1 MFELIFILILAAF
14 AAGGIW
20 AYVVTKRVKNDG
32 IVTEAVVLRVELH
45 EWSGG
50 TGDLWAADSFTEEYY
65 ITYTNSDGKTVEAML
80 TNPGNHRFTEGDR
93 MKIKYLP
100 DQQEYPVL
108 VEMLDTKN
116 GV

>member
-1 MFELIFILILAAF
+1 MFEIIFILVLAAF
-14 AAGGIW
+14 AVGGIW

-32 IVTEAVVLRVELH
+32 IVTEAVVSRVELH

-65 ITYTNSDGKTVEAML
+65 ITYTNRDGQMVEAML
-80 TNPGNHRFTEGDR
+80 TNPGNRSFVVGDR

-100 DQQEYPVL
+100 DRQEYPVMIEVL
-108 VEMLDTKN
+108 
-116 GV
+116 